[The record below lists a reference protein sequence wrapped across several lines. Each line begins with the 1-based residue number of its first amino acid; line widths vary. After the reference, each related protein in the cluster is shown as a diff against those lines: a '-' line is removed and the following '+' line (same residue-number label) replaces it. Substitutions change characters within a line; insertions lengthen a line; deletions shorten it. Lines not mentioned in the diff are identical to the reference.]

1 MSATIT
7 LAASGPREVVD
18 EARANEI
25 ISLWKKELIS
35 KKAEL
40 DKSKPQGSSEDSTL
54 LVCDKIVLSNKSYTA
69 VAANIIARFITSKE
83 DNDAKNVYKLPLS
96 ATVKIADL
104 SDIIASRMEDEGLQV
119 LRTICDAFKY
129 SSLEEVD
136 LSDNAM
142 GSKGI
147 KSCASVLSGQ
157 YSSLQRLSLCNNGL
171 SEFSMN
177 EVAEILC
184 GGSDCGEN
192 SDNFGSNICERL
204 TKIHFYNN
212 MSGNGGC
219 MAFAQILSK
228 CTSKLVDI
236 RFSGTRAG
244 REGSLLISSALE
256 NLGQGII
263 NLKHL
268 DLADN
273 SFGSHGGSVLAKALR
288 RAVHLTSLN
297 LRDCVLEDDA
307 TGEVCRAVWT
317 SDAPLELLDLSGNEI
332 TKKGAKSIA
341 ELIEENESNLKV
353 LHCEENEMTSK
364 GVSYIAAALGGHI
377 EEIRLG
383 SNECGGVAAS
393 AIITAYGENGTGM
406 PNLKSI
412 HLDNNMFPEDIVKEL
427 MECFGDKLTEM
438 EDNIDDEDVDDNLSE
453 DEEEDDIDDDSD
465 DEDERELISTR
476 QSIDELAKALEGAN
490 IHDLV

>member
-7 LAASGPREVVD
+7 LVSPGPREVVD

-25 ISLWKKELIS
+25 ISHWKKELIS
-35 KKAEL
+35 KKAEF
-40 DKSKPQGSSEDSTL
+40 DKNTPQDSSEASTL
-54 LVCDKIVLSNKSYTA
+54 IVCDKIVLSNKSYTA
-69 VAANIIARFITSKE
+69 VAANIIARFLTSKE
-83 DNDAKNVYKLPLS
+83 DDEAKNKYRLPLS

-119 LRTICDAFKY
+119 LRTMCGAFKY

-147 KSCASVLSGQ
+147 KACAAVLSGQ
-157 YSSLQRLSLCNNGL
+157 YSSLKRLSMCNNGL
-171 SEFSMN
+171 SEFSMQ

-228 CTSKLVDI
+228 CTNKLEDI

-263 NLKHL
+263 NLKNL

-273 SFGSHGGSVLAKALR
+273 SFGSHGGSLLAKALR
-288 RAVHLTSLN
+288 RCVNLTSLN

-317 SDAPLELLDLSGNEI
+317 SDAPLEFLDLSGNEI

-341 ELIEENESNLKV
+341 ELIEENESNLRV

-383 SNECGGVAAS
+383 SNECGNVAAS
-393 AIITAYGENGTGM
+393 AVMTAYGENGSGM

-412 HLDNNMFPEDIVKEL
+412 HLDYNMFSKDTVKEL
-427 MECFGDKLTEM
+427 IECFGDKLPEM
-438 EDNIDDEDVDDNLSE
+438 EDNVDDDDVDDNLSE
-453 DEEEDDIDDDSD
+453 DEEDDDIDDDSD
-465 DEDERELISTR
+465 DSDEIDHRHQG
-476 QSIDELAKALEGAN
+476 QSIDDLAKALEGAN
-490 IHDLV
+490 LHDLV